1 MHRGKAARQLFLEK
15 EVVEMSIEQGP
26 VHIEQ
31 DIVDLVP
38 IQRVMSDG

>member
-1 MHRGKAARQLFLEK
+1 VERGISARQFLLEK
-15 EVVEMSIEQGP
+15 EIVEVTVQQGP

-38 IQRVMSDG
+38 IQRK